1 MGILWLQHAQ
11 ATQVTVRL
19 SHSQDGEQGRW
30 QLDICDNGRGLSQAS
45 MAARAPS
52 SGFGL
57 EGMHAR
63 ARQISAVLE
72 LMRPDEGGT
81 CIRVVLPDSSGPH
94 PMHPEQRSASPL
106 LDGG

>member
-1 MGILWLQHAQ
+1 MGAAAL
-11 ATQVTVRL
+11 RL
-19 SHSQDGEQGRW
+19 CPTNPFP
-30 QLDICDNGRGLSQAS
+30 L
-45 MAARAPS
+45 ARIRRD
-52 SGFGL
+52 
-57 EGMHAR
+57 R
-63 ARQISAVLE
+63 ARQIGAVLE